1 MRSSIL
7 IALKKIR
14 KKKLQSFLI
23 GLIIAS
29 SALLF
34 STAVGVMISINGP
47 IDKMFNDTKSA
58 HDIYSFS
65 TRSYDAEK
73 IESWWRSQK
82 GVEKVQLYNE
92 IILNNGIKLNNNS
105 INSEWNY
112 VSEVPDDKADIDNYK
127 IVQGK
132 KAKSPEAEEVWVNT
146 GFADANN
153 VKIGDTLTIKDR
165 EYKVSAIIVDTQF
178 SSIMLGM
185 ERFWVR
191 KGELNYYQE
200 YKAQPMK
207 GLAIRYNNP
216 SSSNELWHSF
226 ENYLK
231 GPFVGSEVKYDTIY
245 QCYSSVLKYTGVFM
259 LFFSVIIIFTAIFIV
274 RFVISNSIYRDYKN
288 IGIYKTLG
296 FSSGAINFIYV
307 FQYFI
312 ISLVS
317 VVLGII
323 LSKFIIEKLISSS
336 LKIIGMES
344 VNVSYFIPFVST
356 FITMML
362 LIAVSAY
369 LSSFKANKIRPVEAI
384 RNDSCESQHKINTN
398 TSAKLLMKFSF
409 VKAIGLKSLMS
420 NKKSALLIFVSI
432 FITLYASIA
441 SVNLVNTTDSINRN
455 FGYWGFDNSMVD
467 LKSNSFDD
475 KFVENTEKDLKN
487 NPYVKNYST
496 SYYYS
501 DASFVNKK
509 GDIEKLTVSQ
519 VVGDNSDQ
527 LGFMEM
533 EGRNPEKVNEVSVSI
548 NTARSNNKNVG
559 DYLDVYIKDKKYN
572 LMIVGIYQSLNGL
585 GKGIRLY
592 DKTVKDGDPA
602 FMPDILVNLKS
613 RDNIDSFIKSMRK
626 QYGERVKVTNR
637 EDEFKDELKLM
648 TQDSKIAVVMII
660 CIMIS
665 ICFLNI
671 FNITLMN
678 INEEK
683 KKYGIYKAIGMT
695 SGQIRNSI
703 LFKISVIFTAALIL
717 AVPITLEL
725 TPVLMS
731 LIFVNMGIAKY
742 PVINSVPHMIIII
755 AICFGFVMISAYAS
769 SKMIEKIK
777 LRSLIE
783 E

>member
-1 MRSSIL
+1 MRSSII
-7 IALKKIR
+7 IALKKIK

-47 IDKMFNDTKSA
+47 IDRMFNDTKSA
-58 HDIYSFS
+58 HDLYSFS
-65 TRSYDAEK
+65 SRYYDAGK
-73 IESWWRSQK
+73 IENWWSSQK
-82 GVEKVQLYNE
+82 GIDKVQLYNE
-92 IILNNGIKLNNNS
+92 IILSNGIKVNNKS

-112 VSEVPDDKADIDNYK
+112 ISEIPDDKADIDNYK
-127 IVQGK
+127 IVDGK
-132 KAKSPEAEEVWVNT
+132 KAKSPDAEEVWVNT

-165 EYKVSAIIVDTQF
+165 KYRVSAIIVDTQF

-185 ERFWVR
+185 ERFWV
-191 KGELNYYQE
+191 KQGELNNYQE
-200 YKAQPMK
+200 FKAQPMK

-216 SSSNELWHSF
+216 SSSDELWHSF
-226 ENYLK
+226 QSYLK

-259 LFFSVIIIFTAIFIV
+259 LFFSVIIILTAVFIV
-274 RFVISNSIYRDYKN
+274 KFVISNSIYRDYKN

-296 FSSGAINFIYV
+296 FSSGAINFIYI

-317 VVLGII
+317 VLPGII
-323 LSKFIIEKLISSS
+323 FSKFIIEKLISSS
-336 LKIIGMES
+336 LKTIGMES
-344 VNVSYFIPFVST
+344 VNVSYFIPFAST

-384 RNDSCESQHKINTN
+384 RNDLPDKHHAVKDG
-398 TSAKLLMKFSF
+398 TSGKLLMKLSC
-409 VKAIGLKSLMS
+409 VKAIGLKSLIN

-432 FITLYASIA
+432 FISLYASIA

-455 FGYWGFDNSMVD
+455 FGYWGFDNGMVD
-467 LKSNSFDD
+467 FKSNFFDD
-475 KFVENTEKDLKN
+475 NFVENTEKDLKN
-487 NPYVKNYST
+487 NPDVKSYST

-533 EGRNPEKVNEVSVSI
+533 EGRNPEKINEVSVSI
-548 NTARSNNKNVG
+548 NTARANNKNVG

-572 LMIVGIYQSLNGL
+572 LLIVGIYQSLNGL

-592 DKTVKDGDPA
+592 DKTVKDADPN

-613 RDNIDSFIKSMRK
+613 RDNIDTFIKDMRK
-626 QYGERVKVTNR
+626 EYGERVKVTNR
-637 EDEFKDELKLM
+637 KDEFKDELKLM
-648 TQDSKIAVVMII
+648 TEDSKIAVVMII
-660 CIMIS
+660 GIMIS

-695 SGQIRNSI
+695 SAQIRNSI
-703 LFKISVIFTAALIL
+703 LFKIIVIFAAALIL

-731 LIFVNMGIAKY
+731 MIFVNMGIAKY
-742 PVINSVPHMIIII
+742 PVVNSVSHMTIII
-755 AICFGFVMISAYAS
+755 AVCFGFVMISAYTAS
-769 SKMIEKIK
+769 KIIEKIK